1 MIFETGIVVSNEHG
15 SLWVETIQRTAC
27 DTCIA
32 EKGCGQSL
40 LSKLT
45 GKTNRIRVLPGDYA
59 AESIE
64 LGQSVTIGI
73 PENVIV
79 KGSLLVYMLPILMAV
94 VGAWLLGS
102 GIKTMEQDLFSI
114 LGATLGL
121 FLGGLL
127 VKLRSK
133 QTNCDSKLNPVLS
146 GVPLDL
152 SQPVDTL
159 IVI

>member
-1 MIFETGIVVSNEHG
+1 MIFETGTVVSKDQS

-45 GKTNRIRVLPGDYA
+45 GKTNRIRVLPGNHA
-59 AESIE
+59 VESLA

-73 PENVIV
+73 PEHVIV
-79 KGSLLVYMLPILMAV
+79 KGSLLVYLVPILMAV

-102 GIKTMEQDLFSI
+102 EIKTVEQDLLSV
-114 LGATLGL
+114 LGAAVGL
-121 FLGGLL
+121 LLGGLL
-127 VKLRSK
+127 VKFRSN
-133 QTNCDSKLNPVLS
+133 QTNSDPNLNPVLS
-146 GVPLDL
+146 AISANCSDPISVL
-152 SQPVDTL
+152 SVN
-159 IVI
+159 

>member
-1 MIFETGIVVSNEHG
+1 MIFETGTVVSKDQS

-45 GKTNRIRVLPGDYA
+45 GKTNRIRVLPGNYT
-59 AESIE
+59 IE
-64 LGQSVTIGI
+64 DLVLGQSVTIGI
-73 PENVIV
+73 PEHVIV
-79 KGSLLVYMLPILMAV
+79 KGSLLVYIVPILMAV

-102 GIKTMEQDLFSI
+102 GIKTLEQDLLSI
-114 LGATLGL
+114 LGATVGL

-133 QTNCDSKLNPVLS
+133 QTNRDPNLNPVLS
-146 GVPLDL
+146 GT
-152 SQPVDTL
+152 SANCSEPVSAL

>member
-1 MIFETGIVVSNEHG
+1 MIFETGTVVSKDQS

-45 GKTNRIRVLPGDYA
+45 GKTNRIRVLPGNHA
-59 AESIE
+59 VKSLA

-73 PENVIV
+73 PEHVIV
-79 KGSLLVYMLPILMAV
+79 KGSLLVYLVPILMAV

-102 GIKTMEQDLFSI
+102 EIKTVEQDLLSV
-114 LGATLGL
+114 LGAAVGL
-121 FLGGLL
+121 LLGGLL
-127 VKLRSK
+127 VKFRSN
-133 QTNCDSKLNPVLS
+133 QTNSDPNLNPVLS
-146 GVPLDL
+146 AISANCSDPISVL
-152 SQPVDTL
+152 SVN
-159 IVI
+159 

>member
-1 MIFETGIVVSNEHG
+1 MIFETGIVVNNEHG
-15 SLWVETIQRTAC
+15 SLLVETIQRTAC
-27 DTCIA
+27 DSCIA

-45 GKTNRIRVLPGDYA
+45 GKTNRIRVLLGDYA

-94 VGAWLLGS
+94 LGAWLLGS
-102 GIKTMEQDLFSI
+102 GLKSMEQDLFSI
-114 LGATLGL
+114 LGATVGL

-127 VKLRSK
+127 VKIRSN
-133 QTNCDSKLNPVLS
+133 QTYRDPKLNPVLS
-146 GVPLDL
+146 GTSLNY
-152 SQPVDTL
+152 SQPVNVLT
-159 IVI
+159 VI

>member
-1 MIFETGIVVSNEHG
+1 MIFETGTVVSKEQG

-45 GKTNRIRVLPGDYA
+45 GKTNRIRVLSGNHA
-59 AESIE
+59 VESVV

-73 PENVIV
+73 PEHVIV
-79 KGSLLVYMLPILMAV
+79 KGSLLVYIVPILMAV

-102 GIKTMEQDLFSI
+102 EIKSVEQDLLSI
-114 LGATLGL
+114 SGATGGL
-121 FLGGLL
+121 LLGGLL

-133 QTNCDSKLNPVLS
+133 KTKGDPNLNPVLS
-146 GVPLDL
+146 GISVNCSDPI
-152 SQPVDTL
+152 SVL
-159 IVI
+159 IVN

>member
-1 MIFETGIVVSNEHG
+1 MIFETGTVVSKEQG

-27 DTCIA
+27 DACIA

-45 GKTNRIRVLPGDYA
+45 GKTNRIRVLSGNHA
-59 AESIE
+59 VESVV

-73 PENVIV
+73 PEHVIV
-79 KGSLLVYMLPILMAV
+79 KGSLLVYIVPILMAV

-102 GIKTMEQDLFSI
+102 EIKTVEQDLLSI
-114 LGATLGL
+114 SGATVGL
-121 FLGGLL
+121 LLGGLL

-133 QTNCDSKLNPVLS
+133 KTNGDPNLNPVLS
-146 GVPLDL
+146 DISVNCSDPI
-152 SQPVDTL
+152 SVL
-159 IVI
+159 IVN